1 MPHSALTRFLKQGL
15 ARGMCPLCRVAHKL
29 EGEYVWY
36 FFDEYSGQGW
46 ALDEVRRSWGF
57 CRVHADM
64 LRRVEVDGL
73 RSTLGISKVY
83 LDTLGGL
90 GAVLDEL
97 DLNHA
102 PEHGQCPGCAYRD
115 EGVHQNARYLLD
127 ELSESERFLEL
138 FKKSPGLCMPHFE
151 LVWSVTGSNDERR
164 LILEVQRRVVAEVAE
179 DLREHIDKH
188 DHRRKGEPKG
198 KEYDSWLRAI
208 RLTAGWNRDEASEAA
223 SSVADE
229 APPLRHG

>member
-36 FFDEYSGQGW
+36 FFDQYSGQDW

-57 CRVHADM
+57 CREHADM

-73 RSTLGISKVY
+73 SSTLGISKVY
-83 LDTLGGL
+83 LDTLDGL
-90 GAVLDEL
+90 AAQLEEL
-97 DLNHA
+97 DLNLV
-102 PEHGQCPGCAYRD
+102 PERGQCPGCAYRD
-115 EGVHQNARYLLD
+115 EGVHRNARYLLD
-127 ELSESERFLEL
+127 ELSESERSLEL

-151 LVWSVTGSNDERR
+151 LVWRATSSDDERG
-164 LILEVQRRVVAEVAE
+164 LMLEVQRRVVADVAE
-179 DLREHIDKH
+179 DLREHIGKH

-198 KEYDSWLRAI
+198 KESDSWLRAI
-208 RLTAGWNRDEASEAA
+208 RLTAGWNRDEATEAE
-223 SSVADE
+223 SSLADE
-229 APPLRHG
+229 GPRLRHG